1 MNLRPYVY
9 ATGFVLVLTAVLL
22 ALPTRSAGQVKLAAG
37 SFFVPLFSAEAGLQ
51 RARNF
56 AASKTATREE
66 LLEQNQRLALTNE
79 VLRIQIQQLRATA
92 EENKVLRIQVAFA
105 ATNQWKL
112 RLGQVIGRDPANWW
126 RTLQINLGSRHG
138 VREGLPVLTPDGLV
152 GRVHEVHPNRS
163 RVALIGDPAC
173 RLSIN
178 VQPSRENGI
187 LTADGATVFNHTI
200 VNLQFLPAHT
210 EARAGD
216 PVVTSGLG
224 GGFPKEIPVGQVVDS
239 RVSKDGLYVEA
250 RIKLHAN
257 LNQLETVRVL
267 TRY

>member
-9 ATGFVLVLTAVLL
+9 ATGFILGLAAVLL
-22 ALPTRSAGQVKLAAG
+22 ALSPRSAGQVKLAAG
-37 SFFVPLFSAEAGLQ
+37 RFFVPLFSAEAGLQ
-51 RARNF
+51 RVRNY

-66 LLEQNQRLALTNE
+66 LLDQNRRLALTNE

-112 RLGQVIGRDPANWW
+112 RLGQVIGRDPSNWW

-138 VREGLPVLTPDGLV
+138 VREGLPVLTPEGLV

-178 VQPSRENGI
+178 VLPSRENGI
-187 LTADGATVFNHTI
+187 LTADGATVFDHTI

-210 EARAGD
+210 GARAGD

-224 GGFPKEIPVGQVVDS
+224 RLFPRGIPVGKLLSVAPAPGALNSNARVKLAVDS
-239 RVSKDGLYVEA
+239 SR
-250 RIKLHAN
+250 
-257 LNQLETVRVL
+257 LNEVWVILP
-267 TRY
+267 

>member
-22 ALPTRSAGQVKLAAG
+22 ALPARSAGQVKLVAG

-105 ATNQWKL
+105 ATNQWEL

-224 GGFPKEIPVGQVVDS
+224 RLFPRGIPVGKLLSVAPAPGALNSNARVKLAVDS
-239 RVSKDGLYVEA
+239 SR
-250 RIKLHAN
+250 
-257 LNQLETVRVL
+257 LNEVWVILP
-267 TRY
+267 

>member
-22 ALPTRSAGQVKLAAG
+22 ALPARSAGQVKLAAG

-152 GRVHEVHPNRS
+152 GRVHDVHPNRS

-224 GGFPKEIPVGQVVDS
+224 RLFPRGIPVGKLLSVAPAPGALNSNARVKLAVDS
-239 RVSKDGLYVEA
+239 SR
-250 RIKLHAN
+250 
-257 LNQLETVRVL
+257 LNEVWVILP
-267 TRY
+267 

>member
-9 ATGFVLVLTAVLL
+9 AAGFVLGLATVLL
-22 ALPTRSAGQVKLAAG
+22 ALSPRSAGQVKLAAG
-37 SFFVPLFSAEAGLQ
+37 SFFVPLYSAEAGLQ
-51 RARNF
+51 RVRNY
-56 AASKTATREE
+56 AANKTASREE
-66 LLEQNQRLALTNE
+66 LLKQNQRLALTNE

-92 EENKVLRIQVAFA
+92 EENKTLRVQVAFA

-126 RTLQINLGSRHG
+126 RTLQIDLGSQHG

-152 GRVHEVHPNRS
+152 GRVHEVHPSRS

-187 LTADGATVFNHTI
+187 LTADGATVFDHTI

-216 PVVTSGLG
+216 PIVTSGLG
-224 GGFPKEIPVGQVVDS
+224 RLFPRGIPVG
-239 RVSKDGLYVEA
+239 
-250 RIKLHAN
+250 KL
-257 LNQLETVRVL
+257 L
-267 TRY
+267 

>member
-51 RARNF
+51 SARNF

-79 VLRIQIQQLRATA
+79 MLRIQIQQLRATA

-152 GRVHEVHPNRS
+152 GRVHDVHPNRS

-224 GGFPKEIPVGQVVDS
+224 RLFPRGIPVGKLLSVAPAPGALNSNARVKLAVDS
-239 RVSKDGLYVEA
+239 SR
-250 RIKLHAN
+250 
-257 LNQLETVRVL
+257 LNEVWVILP
-267 TRY
+267 

>member
-9 ATGFVLVLTAVLL
+9 ATGFVLGIATVLL
-22 ALPTRSAGQVKLAAG
+22 ALSPRSAGQVKLAAG
-37 SFFVPLFSAEAGLQ
+37 SFFVPLYSAEAGLQ
-51 RARNF
+51 RARNY
-56 AASKTATREE
+56 AANKTATRDE
-66 LLEQNQRLALTNE
+66 LLDQNQRLALTNK

-92 EENKVLRIQVAFA
+92 EENKTLRLQVAFA

-187 LTADGATVFNHTI
+187 LSADGATVFDHTI
-200 VNLQFLPAHT
+200 VNLKFLPAHT

-224 GGFPKEIPVGQVVDS
+224 RLFPRGIPVGKLLSVEPAPGALNSRARVKLAVDS
-239 RVSKDGLYVEA
+239 SR
-250 RIKLHAN
+250 
-257 LNQLETVRVL
+257 LNEVWIILP
-267 TRY
+267 

>member
-152 GRVHEVHPNRS
+152 GRVHDVHPNRS

-224 GGFPKEIPVGQVVDS
+224 RLFPRGIPVGKLLSVAPAPGALNSNARVKLAVDS
-239 RVSKDGLYVEA
+239 SR
-250 RIKLHAN
+250 
-257 LNQLETVRVL
+257 LNEVWVILP
-267 TRY
+267 